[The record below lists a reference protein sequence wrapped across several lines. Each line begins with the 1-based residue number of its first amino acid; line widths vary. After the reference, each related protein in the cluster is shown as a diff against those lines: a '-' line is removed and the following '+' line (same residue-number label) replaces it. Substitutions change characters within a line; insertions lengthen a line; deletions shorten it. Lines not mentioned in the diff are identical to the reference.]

1 MFNQTKIIMKLQ
13 IRYPG
18 RAKVVWLTFALIL
31 MLISRISFG
40 QSNQLKVQDKETL
53 AILSITSKNITADA
67 ATARN
72 ILQLEVEKTN
82 VFSVMDK
89 YDIQDIITESGKE
102 FKNCYGKSC
111 LIEVGE
117 ILKADIMLTGNIER
131 FGEKIIITLRLINVH
146 TESTVKVQVG
156 EYINLQE
163 ELQKMIMI
171 TVNNLLDIKND
182 ENLVNLLVDYDGP
195 IASPKTTLNLNGP
208 RMGISYT
215 IGDAAE
221 RLQASKSDG
230 GYEMFPVITQFGY
243 QFETQYLSAGSFQAL
258 LEVIGLVGGLE
269 SGKFIP
275 SISLLNGFRSS
286 ANGWEFAFGPTFK
299 VVKTATGF
307 YDENGDWH
315 LEYEWDPNSG
325 ENPYELQEL
334 PDNRGSV
341 KVSTNLVL
349 AVGKTFKSGYLNIPI
364 NVYVVP
370 NKKGTIVGTSIGFN
384 IGRKKKK

>member
-82 VFSVMDK
+82 MFSVMDK
-89 YDIQDIITESGKE
+89 YDIQDILTESDKE

-195 IASPKTTLNLNGP
+195 IASHKTTLNLNGP
-208 RMGISYT
+208 RMGVSYT

>member
-1 MFNQTKIIMKLQ
+1 MKSL
-13 IRYPG
+13 INNPV
-18 RAKVVWLTFALIL
+18 KVKVLWLTFALIL
-31 MLISRISFG
+31 MLVSKISFG
-40 QSNQLKVQDKETL
+40 QNSQLTVSNKETL
-53 AILSITSKNITADA
+53 AILSISSKAITADA
-67 ATARN
+67 VTLRN

-82 VFSVMDK
+82 VYSVMDK
-89 YDIQDIITESGKE
+89 YDIQDILSKSDEE
-102 FKNCYGKSC
+102 FKDCYGKTC
-111 LIEVGE
+111 LVEVGK
-117 ILKADIMLTGNIER
+117 ILKVDNMLTGNIER
-131 FGEKIIITLRLINVH
+131 FGEKIIITLRLINVQ

-163 ELQKMIMI
+163 ELQKMIMV
-171 TVNNLLDIKND
+171 TVNNLFGIKND
-182 ENLVNLLVDYDGP
+182 ENLVSLLVDYDGP

-208 RMGISYT
+208 RMGVSYT

-258 LEVIGLVGGLE
+258 LEAIVLVGGLE

-275 SISLLNGFRSS
+275 SVSLLNGFRSS

-299 VVKTATGF
+299 IVKTATGY
-307 YDENGDWH
+307 YDESGDWH
-315 LEYEWDPNSG
+315 LEYEWDPNTG

-349 AVGKTFKSGYLNIPI
+349 AIGKTFKSGYLNIPV

-370 NKKGTIVGTSIGFN
+370 NKKGTIIGTSVGFN

>member
-1 MFNQTKIIMKLQ
+1 MKTLVTY
-13 IRYPG
+13 RV
-18 RAKVVWLTFALIL
+18 KVKVLWLTLALIL
-31 MLISRISFG
+31 MLVSKISFG
-40 QSNQLKVQDKETL
+40 QRAQVKESTKENI
-53 AILSITSKNITADA
+53 AILSISSRNITSDA
-67 ATARN
+67 ATVRN
-72 ILQLEVEKTN
+72 ILQLELEKTN
-82 VFSVMDK
+82 IFSVMDK
-89 YDIQDIITESGKE
+89 YDIQDILSDSGRE
-102 FKNCYGKSC
+102 FKNCYGKTC
-111 LIEVGE
+111 LVEVGK
-117 ILKADIMLTGNIER
+117 ILKADVMLTGNVER
-131 FGEKIIITLRLINVH
+131 FGEKIVVTLRLVNVH
-146 TESTVKVQVG
+146 TETIEKVQVG

-163 ELQKMIMI
+163 ELQKMIMV

-182 ENLVNLLVDYDGP
+182 ENLVSLLVDYDGP

-208 RMGISYT
+208 RMGVSYT

-221 RLQASKSDG
+221 RLQASKSEG

-299 VVKTATGF
+299 VVKTASGY

-315 LEYEWDPNSG
+315 LEYDWDPSLG

-334 PDNRGSV
+334 PDNRGTV

-349 AVGKTFKSGYLNIPI
+349 AVGKTFKSGYLNIPV

-370 NKKGTIVGTSIGFN
+370 NKKGTIIGTSVGFN

>member
-1 MFNQTKIIMKLQ
+1 MKTLVT
-13 IRYPG
+13 YPV
-18 RAKVVWLTFALIL
+18 RIKVLWLTLALVL
-31 MLISRISFG
+31 MLVSKISFG
-40 QSNQLKVQDKETL
+40 QRSQVKMPTKENI
-53 AILSITSKNITADA
+53 AILSISSKYITSDA
-67 ATARN
+67 ATVRN

-82 VFSVMDK
+82 IFSVMDK
-89 YDIQDIITESGKE
+89 YDIQDILGDSGKE

-111 LIEVGE
+111 LVEVGKL
-117 ILKADIMLTGNIER
+117 LKVDVMLTGNIER
-131 FGEKIIITLRLINVH
+131 FNEKIIITLRLINVN
-146 TESTVKVQVG
+146 TETIERVEVG

-163 ELQKMIMI
+163 ELQKMIMV

-182 ENLVNLLVDYDGP
+182 ENLVSLLVDYDGP

-208 RMGISYT
+208 RMGASYT

-258 LEVIGLVGGLE
+258 LEVIMLVGGLE

-286 ANGWEFAFGPTFK
+286 ASGWEFAFGPTFK
-299 VVKTATGF
+299 VVKTASGY
-307 YDENGDWH
+307 YDDNGDWH
-315 LEYEWDPNSG
+315 LEYEWDPNTG

-334 PDNRGSV
+334 PDNRGTV

-349 AVGKTFKSGYLNIPI
+349 AVGKTFKSGYLNIPV
-364 NVYVVP
+364 NLYVVP
-370 NKKGTIVGTSIGFN
+370 NKKGTIIGTSVGFN

>member
-1 MFNQTKIIMKLQ
+1 MKTVVTYPIKTKVL
-13 IRYPG
+13 
-18 RAKVVWLTFALIL
+18 WLTLALIL
-31 MLISRISFG
+31 MFVSKISFG
-40 QSNQLKVQDKETL
+40 QRAQVKELTKENI
-53 AILSITSKNITADA
+53 AILSISSKNITSDA
-67 ATARN
+67 ATVRN

-82 VFSVMDK
+82 IFSVMDK
-89 YDIQDIITESGKE
+89 YDIQDILSDSGKE

-111 LIEVGE
+111 LVEVGK
-117 ILKADIMLTGNIER
+117 ILKADVMLTGNVER
-131 FGEKIIITLRLINVH
+131 YGEKIVVTLRLINVH
-146 TESTVKVQVG
+146 SESIEKVQVG

-163 ELQKMIMI
+163 ELQKMIMV

-182 ENLVNLLVDYDGP
+182 ENLVSLLVDYDGP
-195 IASPKTTLNLNGP
+195 IASPKTTLNLDGP
-208 RMGISYT
+208 RMGVSYT

-221 RLQASKSDG
+221 RLQASKSEG

-258 LEVIGLVGGLE
+258 LEVIVLVGGLE

-275 SISLLNGFRSS
+275 SVSLLNGFRSS
-286 ANGWEFAFGPTFK
+286 ANGWEFAFGTTFK
-299 VVKTATGF
+299 VVKTATGY
-307 YDENGDWH
+307 YDENDNWH
-315 LEYEWDPNSG
+315 LEYEWDPNTG

-334 PDNRGSV
+334 PDNRGTV

-349 AVGKTFKSGYLNIPI
+349 AVGKTFKSGYLNIPV

-370 NKKGTIVGTSIGFN
+370 NKKGTIIGTSVGFN

>member
-1 MFNQTKIIMKLQ
+1 MKTVVTYPIKTKVL
-13 IRYPG
+13 
-18 RAKVVWLTFALIL
+18 WLTLALIL
-31 MLISRISFG
+31 MFVSKISFG
-40 QSNQLKVQDKETL
+40 QRAQVKELTKENI
-53 AILSITSKNITADA
+53 AILSISSKNITSDA
-67 ATARN
+67 ATVRN

-82 VFSVMDK
+82 IFSVMDK
-89 YDIQDIITESGKE
+89 YDIQDILSDSGKE

-111 LIEVGE
+111 LVEVGK
-117 ILKADIMLTGNIER
+117 ILKADVMLTGNVER
-131 FGEKIIITLRLINVH
+131 YGEKIVVTLRLINVH
-146 TESTVKVQVG
+146 SESIEKVQVG

-163 ELQKMIMI
+163 ELQKMIMV

-182 ENLVNLLVDYDGP
+182 ENLVSLLVDYDGP
-195 IASPKTTLNLNGP
+195 IASPKTTLNLDGP
-208 RMGISYT
+208 RMGVSYT

-221 RLQASKSDG
+221 RLQASKSEG

-258 LEVIGLVGGLE
+258 LEVIVLVGGLE

-275 SISLLNGFRSS
+275 SVSLLNGFRSS

-299 VVKTATGF
+299 VVKTATGY
-307 YDENGDWH
+307 YDENDNWH
-315 LEYEWDPNSG
+315 LEYEWDPNTG

-334 PDNRGSV
+334 PDNRGTV

-349 AVGKTFKSGYLNIPI
+349 AVGKTFKSGYLNIPV

-370 NKKGTIVGTSIGFN
+370 NKKGTIIGTSVGFN